1 MSLDQEKQIAA
12 KEAVKYIKSGMTVGL
27 GTGSTAAHMVNELGK
42 LVLNG
47 LKIVGVPSSESTKK
61 LASEKG
67 IPLITLENANAIDVY
82 IDGADEFD
90 PYMQLIKGGGGALLR
105 EKILTY
111 NSDLVIIIAD
121 SQKEVK
127 RLGAFK
133 LPVETIPLATQKIE
147 QLLKKM
153 GLQPNLRLKDGK
165 NFITDEGNY
174 ILDLNIA
181 HITNIPSLESNLKQI
196 PGIVETG
203 LFLDMAD
210 IIIVGQGQ
218 TVITIKKKK
227 GLNYLMKR
235 H

>member
-61 LASEKG
+61 LATEKG
-67 IPLITLENANAIDVY
+67 IPLITLENASSIDVY

-127 RLGAFK
+127 RLGDFK
-133 LPVETIPLATQKIE
+133 LPVETIPFATQKIE
-147 QLLKKM
+147 QLLNKM
-153 GLQPNLRLKDGK
+153 GLQPKLRIKDGK
-165 NFITDEGNY
+165 NFITDEGNF

-181 HITNIPSLESNLKQI
+181 HITNIPALESNLKQI
-196 PGIVETG
+196 PAIVETG

-210 IIIVGQGQ
+210 IIIVGKGE
-218 TVITIKKKK
+218 TAVTIKK
-227 GLNYLMKR
+227 
-235 H
+235 

>member
-47 LKIVGVPSSESTKK
+47 LKIVGVPSSETTKK
-61 LASEKG
+61 LATEKG
-67 IPLITLENANAIDVY
+67 IPLITLENASSIDVY

-90 PYMQLIKGGGGALLR
+90 SYMQLIKGGGGALLR

-127 RLGAFK
+127 RLGDFK
-133 LPVETIPLATQKIE
+133 LPVETIPFATQKIE
-147 QLLKKM
+147 KLLNKM
-153 GLQPNLRLKDGK
+153 GLQPKLRIKDGK
-165 NFITDEGNY
+165 NFITDEGNF

-181 HITNIPSLESNLKQI
+181 DITNIPALESNLKQI

-210 IIIVGQGQ
+210 IIIVGKGE
-218 TVITIKKKK
+218 TAITIKK
-227 GLNYLMKR
+227 
-235 H
+235 